1 MGIIP
6 AGINTP
12 QIIVD
17 VAKLQQNIDRVAH
30 RVASQGLKLRPH
42 AKTHKMHEIAE
53 RQMNAG
59 AAGLTVATV
68 GEALAFALHGVA
80 KIFIAYPLEGA
91 GILQCDS
98 VVLHLRDGV
107 AAALHAVPAQ
117 CMLGLR
123 GEPDVPDD
131 GHTGK
136 DHGANVLGVLRGA
149 FHLDRVG
156 MAFLHQAHRGGHG
169 LCRRLL
175 VAAKR
180 QVGDDQRAL
189 GAIGNSFGEDDHFV
203 EADRQRGLVA
213 EDGIGG

>member
-68 GEALAFALHGVA
+68 GEALA
-80 KIFIAYPLEGA
+80 
-91 GILQCDS
+91 
-98 VVLHLRDGV
+98 
-107 AAALHAVPAQ
+107 
-117 CMLGLR
+117 
-123 GEPDVPDD
+123 
-131 GHTGK
+131 
-136 DHGANVLGVLRGA
+136 
-149 FHLDRVG
+149 
-156 MAFLHQAHRGGHG
+156 
-169 LCRRLL
+169 
-175 VAAKR
+175 AAK
-180 QVGDDQRAL
+180 L
-189 GAIGNSFGEDDHFV
+189 
-203 EADRQRGLVA
+203 
-213 EDGIGG
+213 